1 VPEHFLQYV
10 AGKYAHAFFLSR
22 VAGVSVIGSP
32 QAKS

>member
-10 AGKYAHAFFLSR
+10 AGKDAHAFFLS
-22 VAGVSVIGSP
+22 P